1 VITIHLLERPQE
13 SEKLERKA
21 FTLSGS
27 LHCFLLLHV
36 KRMKIWSLSIWWKD
50 LKRLKR
56 YKEKDAH
63 YSFLAFYT
71 VASTSYVKL
80 PKSSIFP
87 PQIQPP
93 EHVAHW
99 NEWNDEGKKY
109 ATCIK
114 RKTSLSN
121 VWKAFFWF
129 LTFRETW
136 KCDSEAP
143 LPMLQGLLGWDPR
156 PRVISE

>member
-1 VITIHLLERPQE
+1 MITIHLLERPQE
-13 SEKLERKA
+13 SAKLERKA
-21 FTLSGS
+21 FTLSGT

-36 KRMKIWSLSIWWKD
+36 KLMKIQSLSVWWKD
-50 LKRLKR
+50 LKRLKH

-63 YSFLAFYT
+63 YSCLVFYT
-71 VASTSYVKL
+71 FASTSYVKL
-80 PKSSIFP
+80 PKSSICP

-93 EHVAHW
+93 EHVEHW
-99 NEWNDEGKKY
+99 NEWKDEGKKY

-121 VWKAFFWF
+121 VWKRNCF

-156 PRVISE
+156 PRIISE

>member
-1 VITIHLLERPQE
+1 MITIHLLERPQE
-13 SEKLERKA
+13 SKKLERKA
-21 FTLSGS
+21 FTLSGI

-36 KRMKIWSLSIWWKD
+36 KRMKIWSLSIWLKN
-50 LKRLKR
+50 LKRLKHC
-56 YKEKDAH
+56 KEKDAH
-63 YSFLAFYT
+63 YYFLAFYT

-80 PKSSIFP
+80 PKSSRFP
-87 PQIQPP
+87 PQIQPS

-121 VWKAFFWF
+121 VWKALF
-129 LTFRETW
+129 LVLNIQRNLEVWLRGTLTY
-136 KCDSEAP
+136 AP
-143 LPMLQGLLGWDPR
+143 RLVGLR
-156 PRVISE
+156 S

>member
-36 KRMKIWSLSIWWKD
+36 KLMKIWSLSIWWKD
-50 LKRLKR
+50 LKRLKH

-71 VASTSYVKL
+71 FASTSYVKL

-93 EHVAHW
+93 EHVEHW
-99 NEWNDEGKKY
+99 SEWKDEGKKY
-109 ATCIK
+109 ATCTK
-114 RKTSLSN
+114 GKTSLSD
-121 VWKAFFWF
+121 VWKAFFLVLNIQRNLEVWLRAT
-129 LTFRETW
+129 LTY
-136 KCDSEAP
+136 AP
-143 LPMLQGLLGWDPR
+143 RLVGLR
-156 PRVISE
+156 S